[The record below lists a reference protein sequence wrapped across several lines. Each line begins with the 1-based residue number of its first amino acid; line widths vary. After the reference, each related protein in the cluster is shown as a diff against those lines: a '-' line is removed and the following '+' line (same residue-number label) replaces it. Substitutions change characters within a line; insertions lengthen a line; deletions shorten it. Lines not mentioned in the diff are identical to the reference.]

1 MKKHFVYFYGST
13 KIISG
18 PNSLTADNIRLRNQ
32 IIGFEGIDMNPE
44 LVEFGEK
51 CLNAVNPRGG
61 IGETGTLY
69 PDNKT
74 IVPFS
79 YLNKEEFIIR
89 HLEDVLVANEV
100 YIKAESIGF
109 PLMELKT
116 ATYEAYNQLGK
127 EYSANMSLE
136 KSFKDKWCC
145 FGHYYQDLLRKA
157 LHNRGYIFREDLP
170 VEEIGYLNY
179 TKADGTKLMIYAYTG
194 L

>member
-1 MKKHFVYFYGST
+1 MKQHFVFFYGST

-18 PNSLTADNIRLRNQ
+18 PNSLREDNIRLRNQ
-32 IIGFEGIDMNPE
+32 IIGFDGIDMNPE
-44 LVEFGEK
+44 LVELGEK

-79 YLNKEEFIIR
+79 YLNNEEFIIR

-127 EYSANMSLE
+127 EYSANMGQE
-136 KSFKDKWCC
+136 KAFKNKWCC

-157 LHNRGYIFREDLP
+157 LHNKGYTIRKELPDDKIGDLH
-170 VEEIGYLNY
+170 Y
-179 TKADGTKLMIYAYTG
+179 TKADGTKLIICANAG

>member
-18 PNSLTADNIRLRNQ
+18 PNSLSEDNIRLRNQ

-74 IVPFS
+74 IVPFR

-89 HLEDVLVANEV
+89 HLEDALVANEV
-100 YIKAESIGF
+100 
-109 PLMELKT
+109 LLK
-116 ATYEAYNQLGK
+116 Q
-127 EYSANMSLE
+127 
-136 KSFKDKWCC
+136 
-145 FGHYYQDLLRKA
+145 KA
-157 LHNRGYIFREDLP
+157 LAFL
-170 VEEIGYLNY
+170 
-179 TKADGTKLMIYAYTG
+179 
-194 L
+194 